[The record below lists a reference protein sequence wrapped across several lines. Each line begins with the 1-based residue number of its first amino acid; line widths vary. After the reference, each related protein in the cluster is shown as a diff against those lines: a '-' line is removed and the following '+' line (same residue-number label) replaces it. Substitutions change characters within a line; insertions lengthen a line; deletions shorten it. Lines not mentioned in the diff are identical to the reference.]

1 MLMIN
6 CINLFSHT
14 INRNI
19 LIKIIINKNRF
30 CNINLYYK
38 ELFIFSTL
46 LVWKM
51 YNCKLIISNKQIK
64 IYGLLI
70 IRKNL

>member
-1 MLMIN
+1 MIN

-46 LVWKM
+46 LV
-51 YNCKLIISNKQIK
+51 
-64 IYGLLI
+64 
-70 IRKNL
+70 